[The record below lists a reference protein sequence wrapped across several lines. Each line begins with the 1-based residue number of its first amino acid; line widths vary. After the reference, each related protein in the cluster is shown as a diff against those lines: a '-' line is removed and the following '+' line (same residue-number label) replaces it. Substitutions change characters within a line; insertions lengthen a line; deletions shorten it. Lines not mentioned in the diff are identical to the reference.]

1 MKRIISKSNLR
12 FFLISILI
20 LSVFVRCDD
29 NETPFPQ
36 VSIYASLALDSQ
48 LGNMLPGES
57 KTIDNYGIGGL
68 IIYRLDQNTF
78 LAFDRACT
86 YETSRECVVN
96 HDGGNTY
103 ECSCCGSQFQI
114 LQFIDSPIM
123 VIQGPAN
130 YPLQQYNCLF
140 NGINTVTVTN

>member
-1 MKRIISKSNLR
+1 MRTVLSKSNLR

-57 KTIDNYGIGGL
+57 KIIDNPHYGIGGL

-86 YETSRECVVN
+86 YETSSECIVN
-96 HDGGNTY
+96 HEGGNTY
-103 ECSCCGSQFQI
+103 ECTCCGSQPRP
-114 LQFIDSPIM
+114 SPGRRTGAGRSSAWPTRG
-123 VIQGPAN
+123 QGRRLRARAS
-130 YPLQQYNCLF
+130 
-140 NGINTVTVTN
+140 